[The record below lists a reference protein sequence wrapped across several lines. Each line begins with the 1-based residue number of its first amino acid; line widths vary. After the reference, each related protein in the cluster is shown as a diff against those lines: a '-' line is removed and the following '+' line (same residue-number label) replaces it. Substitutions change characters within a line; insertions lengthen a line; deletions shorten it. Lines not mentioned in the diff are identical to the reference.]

1 MLGSTF
7 QVRDLGLSFAG
18 ISIGLRR
25 FHTVR
30 MKRRNYEIFP
40 FEERFFSLMKGR
52 KTGVCF
58 KWYKLARGKRTS

>member
-1 MLGSTF
+1 MPGSTF
-7 QVRDLGLSFAG
+7 KVRDSGLSFAG

-25 FHTVR
+25 FYTVR

-52 KTGVCF
+52 RTGVDF
-58 KWYKLARGKRTS
+58 KRYKLA